1 MNQTKTAQQVAA
13 YIRAVVKREVGRIET
28 VGRKI
33 SEDYHWYTKDGKRTN
48 AWRYKY
54 YMLHSSKENMD
65 RAYEAYKI
73 ITDMAPRIAH
83 MFGYKV
89 NCHITG
95 GRGAYAFDAASSLI
109 YNVTPIK

>member
-13 YIRAVVKREVGRIET
+13 YIRAIVKRDIGRIET
-28 VGRKI
+28 YGRKI

-54 YMLHSSKENMD
+54 YGICSDQENLD
-65 RAYEAYKI
+65 RVYEAYKLI
-73 ITDMAPRIAH
+73 NDMAPKLKE

-89 NCHITG
+89 KCHYG
-95 GRGAYAFDAASSLI
+95 DSHVPSLI
-109 YNVTPIK
+109 YNVTPCK

>member
-28 VGRKI
+28 NGRKI
-33 SEDYHWYTKDGKRTN
+33 SEDYHWYTIKDGRKN

-54 YMLHSSKENMD
+54 YIIHPSKENMD

-95 GRGAYAFDAASSLI
+95 GRGVYASSLI